1 MVELTLERIVSLAGD
16 WKDESRASQQFRDI
30 IEDEQTTTEEIE
42 SYLQEAIEG
51 SESYHNRALQD
62 LVNNIGRRLG
72 FEVEY
77 GIYQGVSGTI
87 GYDGH
92 WVSTATN
99 EETHLVVETKKS
111 TAFSI
116 GPEQAGDYME
126 ELVENEG
133 LDRGQV
139 YGLYVVG
146 NGNVETVSQTIL
158 GSKYRDRM
166 RVITAQ
172 RLLDLLEIQADSGLR
187 HDQVVDVLLPI
198 NAVDVGQLVGLIQDV
213 IEFREQGNSG
223 DDTSTNNQ
231 PDNVDKES
239 SWDGPQTG
247 SNAVQ
252 GTISREELTG
262 ADDATVA
269 VFPSQTSGVQF
280 LEENNAWGFVGI
292 NQEPEYVAIYVS
304 DDVQAVRYVA
314 RVKEIVPANEATLA
328 RTLKSYRGDQAEFDE
343 NQKVVVFEPGSLYE
357 LTDPIPFESRV
368 PYSLRYTEL
377 GRLKSAETTDDI
389 L

>member
-62 LVNNIGRRLG
+62 LVNNVGRRLG

-99 EETHLVVETKKS
+99 EETHLVVEIKKS

-146 NGNVETVSQTIL
+146 NGDVETVSQTIL

-213 IEFREQGNSG
+213 IEFREREGSVDDLSTDDQSDNSSG
-223 DDTSTNNQ
+223 DSNWN
-231 PDNVDKES
+231 
-239 SWDGPQTG
+239 GPQTG
-247 SNAVQ
+247 ADAVQ
-252 GTISREELTG
+252 GTMSRKDLRG
-262 ADDATVA
+262 PDDATVA
-269 VFPSQTSGVQF
+269 VFPSQTSGIQF
-280 LEENNAWGFVGI
+280 LEENNAWGFVAI
-292 NQEPEYVAIYVS
+292 NQNPEYVAIYVS
-304 DDVQAVRYVA
+304 DDIQAVRYVA
-314 RVKEIVPANEATLA
+314 KVKEIVPANEATLA
-328 RTLKSYRGDQAEFDE
+328 RTLESYRGDQAEFDE
-343 NQKVVVFEPGSLYE
+343 NQKVVMFEPGSLYE

-377 GRLKSAETTDDI
+377 GRLKNAETTDDI